1 MKSPRKLS
9 SNEVAALVGGLMD
22 MDFDSE
28 SNADGVKYR
37 SYSFGSDDVSL
48 LGEFYALRMIN
59 DRFCRIARSVF
70 MPMLRVQPRISSFPP
85 EIRTFDDYR
94 DSQDA
99 FLSLTNSRIEEL
111 RGNKLILIPP
121 SFISLLT
128 DSYYGGNIRNNQG
141 RRTEFTATE
150 QRVIEIVTDGLIRSL
165 QLAWRD
171 LMQLNFSLVSREENL
186 QFAAFV
192 DGEDM
197 IVNCSFMVQLPD
209 AEPASFDIIY
219 PLQTLKPI
227 SSQLR
232 SRMQSDFVADDKSW
246 RERLTRAILSIPLS
260 VTAQL
265 AEPAVNL
272 RQLKS
277 LTDGD
282 IVPVHLNDRVELRVE
297 GIPYWEASPGE
308 LAGKSAVNLSRKLHP
323 TQSRVGKSNG

>member
-22 MDFDSE
+22 TDDSE
-28 SNADGVKYR
+28 ANSDGVKFR
-37 SYSFGSDDVSL
+37 NYSFGSDDVSL

-59 DRFCRIARSVF
+59 DRFCRIARTVF
-70 MPMLRVQPRISSFPP
+70 TPMLRVQPRISSFPP

-111 RGNKLILIPP
+111 RGNKLVLIPP
-121 SFISLLT
+121 SFISILT
-128 DSYYGGNIRNNQG
+128 DSYYGGSISNKQG
-141 RRTEFTATE
+141 RRSEFTATE
-150 QRVIEIVTDGLIRSL
+150 QRVIEIVTDGLIKSL

-171 LMQLNFSLVSREENL
+171 LMNLSFSLVSREENL
-186 QFAAFV
+186 QFASFV
-192 DGEDM
+192 DGDDM

-232 SRMQSDFVADDKSW
+232 SRMQSDYVADDRSW
-246 RERLTRAILSIPLS
+246 RERLTRAIMSIPLE

-265 AEPAVNL
+265 AEPTVNL
-272 RQLKS
+272 RQLKG
-277 LTDGD
+277 LGDGD

-297 GIPYWEASPGE
+297 GIPFWEASPGE

-323 TQSRVGKSNG
+323 TQSRVGKANG